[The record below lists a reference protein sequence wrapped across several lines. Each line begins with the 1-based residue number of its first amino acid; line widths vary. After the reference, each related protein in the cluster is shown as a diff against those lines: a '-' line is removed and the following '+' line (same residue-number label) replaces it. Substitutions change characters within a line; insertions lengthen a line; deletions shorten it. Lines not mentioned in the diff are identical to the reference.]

1 MAYPTSVNGQI
12 TDSVS
17 QSSVQVLGSA
27 PSVAL
32 ANLFQATAHAL
43 SLAALNAT
51 FAQQQMQIL
60 SQAVTAQGV
69 ALIYSANGGSL
80 KVVTGGEANG

>member
-1 MAYPTSVNGQI
+1 MAFPTAVNSQI
-12 TDSVS
+12 TDAVS

-32 ANLFQATAHAL
+32 ANLFQATSHAL

-51 FAQQQMQIL
+51 FAQQQLQIL
-60 SQAVTAQGV
+60 NQAVTAQGV
-69 ALIYSANGGSL
+69 ALIYSANGVNPKAL
-80 KVVTGGEANG
+80 TGGEAHG